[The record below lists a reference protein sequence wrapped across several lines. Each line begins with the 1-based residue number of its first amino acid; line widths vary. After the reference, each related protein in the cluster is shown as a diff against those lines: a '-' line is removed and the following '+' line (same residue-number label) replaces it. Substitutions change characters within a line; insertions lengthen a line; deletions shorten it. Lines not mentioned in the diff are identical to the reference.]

1 MRPTLEEIGRAVYGG
16 RWRGKMA
23 LELDVSDRTLDRW
36 AAGSREI
43 PDGAWQDLR
52 AIVRDE
58 YGDCELLNR
67 MEGV

>member
-1 MRPTLEEIGRAVYGG
+1 
-16 RWRGKMA
+16 MA

-43 PDGAWQDLR
+43 PGGAWDDLR
-52 AIVRDE
+52 AIVREE

-67 MEGV
+67 MEGH